1 MNLKKLKKLNI
12 TFLIIMVICVFG
24 IMFNENPTT
33 EMYIITFQF
42 VIFVTQIICNFVIL
56 SKILNKN

>member
-24 IMFNENPTT
+24 IMFNENLTI
-33 EMYIITFQF
+33 EIFIITFQF
-42 VIFVTQIICNFVIL
+42 VIFLIQIICNFVIL
-56 SKILNKN
+56 SKILNKK

>member
-24 IMFNENPTT
+24 IMFNENPTI
-33 EMYIITFQF
+33 EIFIITFQF
-42 VIFVTQIICNFVIL
+42 VIFLIQIICNFVIL
-56 SKILNKN
+56 RKILNKN

>member
-42 VIFVTQIICNFVIL
+42 VIFLIQIICNFVIL
-56 SKILNKN
+56 SKILNKK

>member
-56 SKILNKN
+56 SKILNKK